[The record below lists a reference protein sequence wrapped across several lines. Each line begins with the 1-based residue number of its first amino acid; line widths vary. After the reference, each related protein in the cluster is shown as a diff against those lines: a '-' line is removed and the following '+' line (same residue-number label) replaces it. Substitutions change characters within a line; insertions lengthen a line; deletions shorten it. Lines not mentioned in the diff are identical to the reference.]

1 MDKPVILFFSVS
13 WRLHGAKVLSLRIMM
28 PIAMFAFNL
37 VRSLRKLG
45 GVGLLALG
53 IVDGSVIPL
62 PGSVD
67 ALIVIL
73 ATRHHDLWLY
83 YAVMST
89 VGSVIGGLTT
99 YRIALKGGEK
109 VITKKLGG
117 KRADRLSQ
125 LFTRWGFAA
134 VAVPALLPPPFPTT
148 AFLLVAGAM
157 RYPMWRFAAALA
169 SGRAARFALVGYL
182 AALYG
187 RKALRRTAGHY
198 QTVILWSV
206 VAIVAG
212 TILLTIWWIWSTRT
226 EKPKTAPAG

>member
-1 MDKPVILFFSVS
+1 
-13 WRLHGAKVLSLRIMM
+13 MM
-28 PIAMFAFNL
+28 PIVMFAFNL
-37 VRSLRKLG
+37 MRSLRKLG
-45 GVGLLALG
+45 GLGLLALG
-53 IVDGSVIPL
+53 VVDGSLIPL

-67 ALIVIL
+67 ALIIIL

-83 YAVMST
+83 YAIMST

-99 YRIALKGGEK
+99 YRIAQKGGEK
-109 VITKKLGG
+109 FIRAKLGE
-117 KRADRLSQ
+117 KRADRLEE

-157 RYPMWRFAAALA
+157 RYPVWRFAAALA

-187 RKALRRTAGHY
+187 RKALRKTAGHY

-206 VAIVAG
+206 IAIVAG
-212 TILLTIWWIWSTRT
+212 TILLTIWWLWSTRT
-226 EKPKTAPAG
+226 EKPQTAPTR